1 MACHGTDRWHV
12 YELKSDIRPAGASTP
27 TDRLADAR
35 RLSGEQNFIGL
46 RRHPQK
52 WARYDRARNYRTVDM
67 SLMPGYWFLV
77 AGPANEKM
85 DFAEGE
91 KTPLPLLS
99 FLSLLDLLYISFFC
113 YLAFDCV
120 LNDFSRVSG
129 LYFFSFFFSELVS
142 EFVFFDLRILG
153 VHI

>member
-1 MACHGTDRWHV
+1 MQGVCQGNKT
-12 YELKSDIRPAGASTP
+12 
-27 TDRLADAR
+27 
-35 RLSGEQNFIGL
+35 LSG
-46 RRHPQK
+46 
-52 WARYDRARNYRTVDM
+52 YDGTLKNGRDTTGPENYRAVDM